1 MMSTF
6 VLVHGAWHGRWAWE
20 KVVPLLEEA
29 GHKVEAP
36 DLRGHGDDKTPVPEV
51 SLQSYA
57 DRVSEVLDGQSEPV
71 ILVGHSMGGIVI
83 SEVAERHPEK
93 VRLLVYL
100 AAFLLPNGKTLL
112 ETAQTDDETLV
123 LQNVEVDEDK
133 GIVTIREDAAREVF
147 YGDCSEE
154 DVERAKER
162 LQPQALAP
170 FATPV
175 GVGEENF
182 GRVKRTYI
190 ECLQDRAIGPATQ
203 KRMYTELP
211 CEKVISMET
220 SHSPFLSVPE
230 KLVSHLVSLA
240 AVADQ

>member
-203 KRMYTELP
+203 KLMYTELP

-240 AVADQ
+240 TVADQ